1 MTWHFRAPEQG
12 ELLKQRTSLTPLPR
26 LSPGEGRKA
35 GCVGT
40 TSLLLAFSVFLAPPP
55 PSPSIRFS
63 MVLTCS
69 QAGSR
74 QGGAARP
81 VVSDHRQG
89 SIGEK
94 SQTDDRNLHFE
105 HVCFCVVEPEIP
117 YLLMESLIIFFL
129 SLLLYFVGLGKI
141 TLF

>member
-1 MTWHFRAPEQG
+1 
-12 ELLKQRTSLTPLPR
+12 
-26 LSPGEGRKA
+26 
-35 GCVGT
+35 
-40 TSLLLAFSVFLAPPP
+40 
-55 PSPSIRFS
+55 

-81 VVSDHRQG
+81 VVSDHRQR

-117 YLLMESLIIFFL
+117 YLLMESLIFFFFFL

>member
-1 MTWHFRAPEQG
+1 
-12 ELLKQRTSLTPLPR
+12 
-26 LSPGEGRKA
+26 
-35 GCVGT
+35 
-40 TSLLLAFSVFLAPPP
+40 
-55 PSPSIRFS
+55 
-63 MVLTCS
+63 MVLTCL

-94 SQTDDRNLHFE
+94 SQTNDRNLHFE

-117 YLLMESLIIFFL
+117 YLLMESLIFFFFFW

-141 TLF
+141 TFF

>member
-1 MTWHFRAPEQG
+1 
-12 ELLKQRTSLTPLPR
+12 
-26 LSPGEGRKA
+26 
-35 GCVGT
+35 
-40 TSLLLAFSVFLAPPP
+40 
-55 PSPSIRFS
+55 
-63 MVLTCS
+63 MVLTRS
-69 QAGSR
+69 QAGSW

-81 VVSDHRQG
+81 MVSGHRQG

-94 SQTDDRNLHFE
+94 SQTNDRNLHFE

-117 YLLMESLIIFFL
+117 YLLMESLISFFFFFL

>member
-1 MTWHFRAPEQG
+1 
-12 ELLKQRTSLTPLPR
+12 
-26 LSPGEGRKA
+26 
-35 GCVGT
+35 
-40 TSLLLAFSVFLAPPP
+40 
-55 PSPSIRFS
+55 
-63 MVLTCS
+63 MVLTCL

-94 SQTDDRNLHFE
+94 SQTNDRNLHFE

-117 YLLMESLIIFFL
+117 YLLMEILIFF
-129 SLLLYFVGLGKI
+129 FFGLCCYILWGWAR
-141 TLF
+141 LHFSDMGSFA